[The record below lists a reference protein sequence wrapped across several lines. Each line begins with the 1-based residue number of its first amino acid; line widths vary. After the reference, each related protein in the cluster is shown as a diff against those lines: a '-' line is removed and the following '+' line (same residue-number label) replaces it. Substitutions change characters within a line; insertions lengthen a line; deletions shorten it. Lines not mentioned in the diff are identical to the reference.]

1 MNPLDFVIIIKMLGT
16 VFGLCKN
23 LCRPSDKSHNHKVN
37 WLNLSLYKY
46 GVAFIKCQAACQEQ
60 KEISD
65 YFFFANISV
74 SHYFRTLMNA
84 DER

>member
-16 VFGLCKN
+16 VFGLYKN
-23 LCRPSDKSHNHKVN
+23 LCRPSDKSHKVI
-37 WLNLSLYKY
+37 WLNLNLYKY

-65 YFFFANISV
+65 YFFLQIYLSPII
-74 SHYFRTLMNA
+74 LGG
-84 DER
+84 